1 MTRAAH
7 RPEFV
12 RRHAIAA
19 LVLLCLFPSV
29 AAAQPGEAAAQGSA
43 SAVIVEPLA
52 VTAVADL
59 HFGAVAVSDLQ
70 PGTVRVPAGSG
81 PASYTGGARA
91 ACSEQN
97 DCAAGAALFTVR
109 GEQGRDYD
117 ILLPAQVTATA
128 RSGGGALFVTGL
140 HSQSRNR
147 PGDNLVG
154 KLDMNGSDDVR
165 IGGTLEIPA
174 GSDPRTYSAQ
184 VPIVVSYG

>member
-1 MTRAAH
+1 M
-7 RPEFV
+7 
-12 RRHAIAA
+12 
-19 LVLLCLFPSV
+19 
-29 AAAQPGEAAAQGSA
+29 
-43 SAVIVEPLA
+43 
-52 VTAVADL
+52 
-59 HFGAVAVSDLQ
+59 
-70 PGTVRVPAGSG
+70 
-81 PASYTGGARA
+81 
-91 ACSEQN
+91 
-97 DCAAGAALFTVR
+97 FTVR